1 MPVATQSLH
10 TEGVLQ
16 AHIVERLV
24 EDRGYELRSP
34 SSDYDRG
41 LAMDRELVRRFIETS
56 QPAAWEKL
64 RQHYPETEEAE
75 FFRQLERNLQRR
87 GLLDVLRSGIKIIP
101 DIEFKLCFPEPAS
114 TLIPA
119 RVAEYEANILS
130 VMREVSYSAKNANRI
145 DIVLFLNGLPV
156 ATIEAKNLPTGTNF
170 KHAEAQYC
178 KDRSPAGEPLLT
190 FKRGA
195 LVHFALD
202 DNNVSMTTRLANGRT
217 QFLPFNRGRDG
228 GAGNPEVRDEFPI
241 AYLYGRGEWGEAVF
255 SRPVLLDIVTS
266 FMLLEREKGKGKKAE
281 KAIFP
286 RFHQLDA
293 VRKLAA
299 HAKARGPGRNYLIQH
314 SAGSGKTNTIAWL
327 AHRAI
332 TLHDEEDRQV
342 FDTAVVVTDRIVL
355 DRSLQNA
362 VGQFEQAKAKGV
374 VRTIDGTSRQLR
386 EALEAN
392 ASIIVTT
399 IQKFSTHNL
408 ETIRNQSGRNFAVIV
423 DEAHSSQSG
432 KSAKALAEAL
442 TRGMVPEAE
451 VNSSEE
457 IEELIADL
465 QRRRG
470 SVPENIS
477 FFAFTA
483 TPRHVTLERFGVQ
496 DADGRPRAFHEYSM
510 RQAIDEGF
518 ILDVLRN
525 YTTYDAYYQL
535 EKAIEDDPR
544 LSGRR
549 GQRSVARFAALHE
562 TAIAQKVEVI
572 VEHFRRHVVGLLKGQ
587 ARGMIV
593 TQGRE
598 HALRYYFAVRNYLR
612 DMGYDSL
619 NALVAFSGAFD
630 YEGEAYTEEGLN
642 GFSEANLPSRFNG
655 FRPDGTPYDETYQ
668 ILIVAEKYQ
677 TGFDEPKLCA
687 LYIDRKLAG
696 LQTVQTLSRLNRTH
710 PDGKTTYILDFQNT
724 AEDIR
729 EAFRPYFESVTIE
742 EPTDPNQIYDIE
754 RRLLASGYFDADDLD
769 RFAALFFR
777 RNSGNR
783 DRALIEGLIGEAVAR
798 VREDDD
804 EGRQEEFRQLLRSY
818 MRFYAFVSQIVQLGD
833 TSLEKLDAYAS
844 WLEPLL
850 PGRDRP
856 EEIEITDDMLQLRA
870 MRLELREEQYDAS
883 LRPGD
888 GEELTPISDFG
899 ANPYTEEEQHALSE
913 IVRAFNERHGTEF
926 TDDDFIRY
934 EPGYRETVDEEM
946 TAKLLNNPADVVYDS
961 FAEAFFRSTIRMF
974 QRENE
979 MRDIILSD
987 AELRDMVTRFFFN
1000 RALREA
1006 KATEANE

>member
-1 MPVATQSLH
+1 MPVAAQALH

-24 EDRGYELRSP
+24 EDQGYELRAP
-34 SSDYDRG
+34 GSDYGRG
-41 LAMDRELVRRFIETS
+41 LAMDKELVRRFIETS
-56 QPAAWEKL
+56 QPAKWETL
-64 RQHYPETEEAE
+64 RQHYPGTEDAE
-75 FFRQLERNLQRR
+75 FFRQLERNLKQH
-87 GLLDVLRSGIKIIP
+87 GLLDVLRHGIRIIP
-101 DIEFKLCFPEPAS
+101 DIRFQLSFPEPAS
-114 TLIPA
+114 ALVPA

-156 ATIEAKNLPTGTNF
+156 ATIETKNLPTGTTF
-170 KHAEAQYC
+170 RHAEAQYC

-190 FKRGA
+190 FRRGA

-202 DNNVSMTTRLANGRT
+202 DNNASMTTRLANGRT
-217 QFLPFNRGRDG
+217 RFLPFNRGRDG
-228 GAGNPEVRDEFPI
+228 GAGNPEVRGEFPI
-241 AYLYGRGEWGEAVF
+241 AYLYSRGEWGEAVF
-255 SRPVLLDIVTS
+255 SRPVLLDIVGG
-266 FMLLEREKGKGKKAE
+266 FMHVEREKGGGKKAE

-299 HAKARGPGRNYLIQH
+299 HAREHGSGQNYLIQH

-327 AHRAI
+327 AHRAV
-332 TLHDEEDRQV
+332 TLHDDENRQV
-342 FDTAVVVTDRIVL
+342 FDTAVVVTDRIAL
-355 DRSLQNA
+355 DRSLQDA
-362 VGQFEQAKAKGV
+362 VGQFEQAGSKGF
-374 VRTIDGTSRQLR
+374 VRTIDGTSQQLR
-386 EALEAN
+386 QALHDK

-408 ETIRNQSGRNFAVIV
+408 ETIRAQGDRNFAVIV

-432 KSAKALAEAL
+432 KSAEAL
-442 TRGMVPEAE
+442 SAALTSGAAPAAE

-470 SVPENIS
+470 GVPENIS

-483 TPRHVTLERFGVQ
+483 TPRNVTLERFGAK
-496 DADGRPRAFHEYSM
+496 DPDGRPRAFHEYSM

-549 GQRSVARFAALHE
+549 GQRSVARYAALHE
-562 TAIAQKVEVI
+562 TAITQKVEVI
-572 VEHFRRHVVGLLKGQ
+572 VGHFRRHVLRQMKGQ
-587 ARGMIV
+587 AKGMIV

-598 HALRYYFAVRNYLR
+598 HALRYYFGVQNYLR
-612 DMGYDSL
+612 DNGYADL
-619 NALVAFSGAFD
+619 KALVAFSQEFEYG
-630 YEGEAYTEEGLN
+630 GETYTEGRLN
-642 GFSEANLPSRFNG
+642 GFSEAELPWRFDG

-677 TGFDEPKLCA
+677 TGFDQPKLCA
-687 LYIDRKLAG
+687 LYVDRKLAG
-696 LQTVQTLSRLNRTH
+696 LQAVQTLSRLNRTH
-710 PDGKTTYILDFQNT
+710 PDKKNTHILDFQNT
-724 AEDIR
+724 VEDIR
-729 EAFRPYFESVTIE
+729 EAFRPYYESVSIE
-742 EPTDPNQIYDIE
+742 EPTDPNQIYDLE
-754 RRLLASGYFDADDLD
+754 RRLLAFGYFDAGDLD
-769 RFAALFFR
+769 RFATLYFR
-777 RNSGNR
+777 RIQQNR
-783 DRALIEGLIGEAVAR
+783 DRPPLNDLIGEAVAR

-818 MRFYAFVSQIVQLGD
+818 TRFYAFVAQIVRLGD

-870 MRLELREEQYDAS
+870 VRLELKEERDAS
-883 LRPGD
+883 LDPGD
-888 GEELTPISDFG
+888 GEALTPIREFG
-899 ANPYTEEEQHALSE
+899 ANPYTEEEQRALSE
-913 IVRAFNERHGTEF
+913 IVRAFNERHGTDF

-961 FAEAFFRSTIRMF
+961 FADAFFRSTIRMF

-1000 RALREA
+1000 RALREV
-1006 KATEANE
+1006 KTSTQ